1 MAQILK
7 KGQTACRVRDRDGFL
22 PAHVACKYL
31 CSVNVLRVVVA
42 ANPLAIFVETNDRS
56 TCLSLAEEETARK
69 EESLCGGLAAEL
81 RKMLEDADVLPEFSL
96 LTASDA
102 EMSRASKWIRHGI
115 DQRSCQAIS
124 AQFLVMDKAFC

>member
-22 PAHVACKYL
+22 PAHVACKCL

-56 TCLSLAEEETARK
+56 TCLSLAEEETA
-69 EESLCGGLAAEL
+69 GGLAAEL

-124 AQFLVMDKAFC
+124 AQFLVMDKVFC